1 MYSCRIE
8 IGGTKQNMKEKI
20 LLYGLGNFF
29 SQYEKEINEK
39 YDIAAFIDKQK
50 TGEYSGKQIIHID
63 GEGHWDYKYIIVMLY
78 DIQECLRVSRTL
90 ISMGVDCKK
99 ILLGHSLYGEF
110 SECFESISVLSDG
123 NILLARGGLHLKVR
137 SKDEFNNVYEVLI
150 ASCYDYYLNND
161 KKDIVLDV
169 GMNIGGASAFFISRK
184 RTQKVFGYEPFEE
197 TFAAAKDN
205 LKEYLSNPEKIE
217 IFHYGISGENSE
229 QI

>member
-78 DIQECLRVSRTL
+78 DIQECLRNVT
-90 ISMGVDCKK
+90 
-99 ILLGHSLYGEF
+99 
-110 SECFESISVLSDG
+110 SVQPRRFL
-123 NILLARGGLHLKVR
+123 
-137 SKDEFNNVYEVLI
+137 
-150 ASCYDYYLNND
+150 
-161 KKDIVLDV
+161 
-169 GMNIGGASAFFISRK
+169 
-184 RTQKVFGYEPFEE
+184 
-197 TFAAAKDN
+197 
-205 LKEYLSNPEKIE
+205 
-217 IFHYGISGENSE
+217 
-229 QI
+229 

>member
-110 SECFESISVLSDG
+110 SECIESISVLSDR

-137 SKDEFNNVYEVLI
+137 SKYEFSHVYEV
-150 ASCYDYYLNND
+150 
-161 KKDIVLDV
+161 
-169 GMNIGGASAFFISRK
+169 
-184 RTQKVFGYEPFEE
+184 
-197 TFAAAKDN
+197 
-205 LKEYLSNPEKIE
+205 
-217 IFHYGISGENSE
+217 
-229 QI
+229 